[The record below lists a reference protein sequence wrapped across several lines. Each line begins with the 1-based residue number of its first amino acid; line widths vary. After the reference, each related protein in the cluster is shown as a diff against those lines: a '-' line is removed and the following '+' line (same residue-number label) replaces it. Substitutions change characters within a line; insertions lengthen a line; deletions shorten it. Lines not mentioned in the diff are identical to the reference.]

1 LIPVSFF
8 EYIYALAGCVE
19 KSLMKSN
26 KSLFFILT
34 ILLFG
39 GNIYCQKIFRDG
51 YAVKRTGESL
61 SGLVQYSSNQD
72 IPSACT
78 FKRFDIAREV
88 VYSPDEILAFGYK
101 NGNRYES
108 KELNGRN
115 QFYEVIVTGKIV
127 LYRKGTKYYIDK
139 EQNGLVELKEG
150 PLSYSVK
157 GEKTEF
163 NSLPD
168 FLRFL
173 TEEKTGRISDKF
185 NLKNEIIPL
194 IVSYNKESGRNYYIF
209 NRSISEKQL
218 TQKALETGTGKY
230 RFGIVSGVNIYMLNL
245 GGLGNSASVT
255 KAVKDAGFIAGITFE
270 KLLSRRTDRLSLKI
284 DLIYNKHSF
293 YSYDEGIVGIGDFSR
308 NDTFINFSGLKIP
321 VMFQYSVTGK
331 RLVPFINA
339 GVAYQVLIDKSYRR
353 IEEHENSLNEIL
365 TTENMNMGFN
375 AGEISGLA
383 GLGVRT
389 RIFNNLNLQLQGRI
403 EAGPGLLY
411 KLSDNLHYVDK
422 NLKQNSLQAT
432 FMIGI
437 TF

>member
-1 LIPVSFF
+1 
-8 EYIYALAGCVE
+8 
-19 KSLMKSN
+19 MKSY

-34 ILLFG
+34 IFLFE

-51 YAVKRTGESL
+51 YAVKKTGESL

-72 IPSACT
+72 IPSTCT

-88 VYSPDEILAFGYK
+88 VYSPQEILAFGYK

-127 LYRKGTKYYIDK
+127 LYRKGNNFYLDK
-139 EQNGLVELKEG
+139 EQNGLVELKNG
-150 PLSYSVK
+150 TFTYSVK
-157 GEKTEF
+157 GEKKEF

-194 IVSYNKESGRNYYIF
+194 IVSYNKESGRNFYVF

-218 TQKALETGTGKY
+218 TQRALETGAGKN
-230 RFGIVSGVNIYMLNL
+230 RFGIVTGVNFYVLNL
-245 GGLGNSASVT
+245 KPGTGNSNIVT
-255 KAVKDAGFIAGITFE
+255 KPQKDAGFIAGITFE
-270 KLLSRRTDRLSLKI
+270 KLLSRRTDRLSLKV

-293 YSYDEGIVGIGDFSR
+293 YSYDEELVGIGDFSR

-321 VMFQYSVTGK
+321 VMFQYSFTGK

-339 GVAYQVLIDKSYRR
+339 GVAYQVIIDKSYRR
-353 IEEHENSLNEIL
+353 IEEHENSLNEIHTNEYRNL
-365 TTENMNMGFN
+365 GFN
-375 AGEISGLA
+375 AGEISALA

-389 RIFNNLNLQLQGRI
+389 RIFNNLNLQLLGRI
-403 EAGPGLLY
+403 EAGPGFLY
-411 KLSDNLHYVDK
+411 KLSDDLLYEDK

-432 FMIGI
+432 FLIGI